1 MVASLTPV
9 PPGGEQPTPVNIL
22 LVDDQPGRLLTY
34 RAILEPLGE
43 RLVEAKSGMD
53 ALQRLMDE
61 EFALI
66 LLDVNMPGMDGFET
80 ASMIHQHPRF
90 EKTPIIF
97 VTAVNVTDM
106 DRLRGYK
113 LGAVDYVMVP
123 VIPEILRSKV
133 VVLVELFRKRRE
145 LQRANRQLA
154 DANDAL
160 RLEKARE
167 LEKLNESLRQANE
180 ELGTRNRELHI
191 EIGERSRAERQ
202 LIAADLRKDEF
213 LATLAHELRN
223 PLAPLQNA
231 VNIRKL
237 RRPEEADDPLQ
248 ATMERQL
255 SLLVRLIDDLLDV
268 ARITRDKLTLRPRH
282 TTLQSVLQA
291 AVETATP
298 LVEAGGHELVLEV
311 PEEPV
316 QLLVDQ
322 ERLAQLFANL
332 LNNAAKYSEP
342 GGRIEV
348 VATAEG
354 DEVDVCV
361 RDRGIG
367 LAPDQMDSIFD
378 LGSQVDTA
386 IERTRGGLGI
396 GLTLVQKLV
405 QMHGGRIR
413 VRSPGLG
420 QGAEFRVHL
429 PRRMPGVVDD
439 DPDRHD
445 LPAAPAASPGAGPC
459 RALVVDDNR
468 DAADTLAMMLEL
480 LGHETRRL
488 YDPHAV
494 PAEVEAFAPDVVFLD
509 VGMPG
514 LSGYDLAR
522 LLRSQPGGDRLLL
535 AAVTG
540 WGQPEDRRRT
550 REAGF
555 DHHLVKPPEL
565 GAVRD
570 ICASVHQADGRKTAA
585 S

>member
-1 MVASLTPV
+1 MVASLTPL
-9 PPGGEQPTPVNIL
+9 PPGSEQPAPVNIL

-43 RLVEAKSGMD
+43 RLVEARSGMD

-231 VNIRKL
+231 VTIRKL

-298 LVEAGGHELVLEV
+298 LVDAGGHELVLEM
-311 PEEPV
+311 PDEPV

-332 LNNAAKYSEP
+332 LNNAAKYSDP
-342 GGRIEV
+342 GGRIDV
-348 VATAEG
+348 VATVEG
-354 DEVDVCV
+354 DDVDVCV

-367 LAPDQMDSIFD
+367 LAPEQMDSIFD

-420 QGAEFRVHL
+420 QGTEFRVTL
-429 PRRMPGVVDD
+429 PRRMPGVVADD
-439 DPDRHD
+439 GDAE
-445 LPAAPAASPGAGPC
+445 LPAAPVAAADAAPC

-468 DAADTLAMMLEL
+468 DAADTLAMMLDL

-494 PAEVEAFAPDVVFLD
+494 PAEVETFAPDVVFLD

-522 LLRSQPGGDRLLL
+522 LLRSQPGGERLLL

-570 ICASVHQADGRKTAA
+570 ICASVHRADAKKTAA